1 MNNFLKKVIAQ
12 SPDDL
17 QIISAICAESKVKI
31 SDIKYLPS
39 TKIFLLSVLRI
50 DKETDSSKPINSVIK
65 FEFIES
71 SKSKNI
77 NQSNVDFTFELLAI
91 DIFNRDQISF
101 NPSSSKIQAN
111 FDRTQLIRVITN
123 LLKNA
128 FQAIPEDRNPEIDV
142 NIYEKDNE
150 VNISIS
156 DNGYGISKMDM
167 EKIFEPSFTTKSSGM
182 GLGLS
187 MIKSIITAYNGSI
200 SFTSKSNVGTTFNI
214 TFPKK

>member
-50 DKETDSSKPINSVIK
+50 DKETDSNKLINSVIK

-77 NQSNVDFTFELLAI
+77 NQSNADLALELFAI
-91 DIFNRDQISF
+91 DIFKKKENFEIVLLF
-101 NPSSSKIQAN
+101 SK
-111 FDRTQLIRVITN
+111 
-123 LLKNA
+123 
-128 FQAIPEDRNPEIDV
+128 
-142 NIYEKDNE
+142 
-150 VNISIS
+150 
-156 DNGYGISKMDM
+156 NG
-167 EKIFEPSFTTKSSGM
+167 
-182 GLGLS
+182 
-187 MIKSIITAYNGSI
+187 IITLSTEVVDVTLEDQKIKND
-200 SFTSKSNVGTTFNI
+200 
-214 TFPKK
+214 

>member
-50 DKETDSSKPINSVIK
+50 DKETDSGKPINSVIK

-77 NQSNVDFTFELLAI
+77 NQSNTDLTLELFAI
-91 DIFNRDQISF
+91 DIFKKKENFEIVLLF
-101 NPSSSKIQAN
+101 SKNGI
-111 FDRTQLIRVITN
+111 IT
-123 LLKNA
+123 LST
-128 FQAIPEDRNPEIDV
+128 EVIDV
-142 NIYEKDNE
+142 TLEDQ
-150 VNISIS
+150 
-156 DNGYGISKMDM
+156 
-167 EKIFEPSFTTKSSGM
+167 KIE
-182 GLGLS
+182 
-187 MIKSIITAYNGSI
+187 ND
-200 SFTSKSNVGTTFNI
+200 KSN
-214 TFPKK
+214 

>member
-50 DKETDSSKPINSVIK
+50 DKETDSSKTINSVIK

-77 NQSNVDFTFELLAI
+77 NQSNADLTLELFAI
-91 DIFNRDQISF
+91 DIFKKKENFEIVLLF
-101 NPSSSKIQAN
+101 SKNGI
-111 FDRTQLIRVITN
+111 IT
-123 LLKNA
+123 LST
-128 FQAIPEDRNPEIDV
+128 EVIDV
-142 NIYEKDNE
+142 TLEDQ
-150 VNISIS
+150 
-156 DNGYGISKMDM
+156 
-167 EKIFEPSFTTKSSGM
+167 KIE
-182 GLGLS
+182 
-187 MIKSIITAYNGSI
+187 ND
-200 SFTSKSNVGTTFNI
+200 KSN
-214 TFPKK
+214 KL

>member
-50 DKETDSSKPINSVIK
+50 DKESDSGKPINSVIK

-77 NQSNVDFTFELLAI
+77 NQSNTDLTLELFAI
-91 DIFNRDQISF
+91 DIFKKKENFEIVLLF
-101 NPSSSKIQAN
+101 SKNGI
-111 FDRTQLIRVITN
+111 IT
-123 LLKNA
+123 LST
-128 FQAIPEDRNPEIDV
+128 EVIDV
-142 NIYEKDNE
+142 TLEDQ
-150 VNISIS
+150 
-156 DNGYGISKMDM
+156 
-167 EKIFEPSFTTKSSGM
+167 KIE
-182 GLGLS
+182 
-187 MIKSIITAYNGSI
+187 ND
-200 SFTSKSNVGTTFNI
+200 KSN
-214 TFPKK
+214 

>member
-50 DKETDSSKPINSVIK
+50 DKETDSGKPINSVIK

-77 NQSNVDFTFELLAI
+77 NQSNADLTLELFAI
-91 DIFNRDQISF
+91 DIFKKKENFEIVLLF
-101 NPSSSKIQAN
+101 SKNGI
-111 FDRTQLIRVITN
+111 IT
-123 LLKNA
+123 LST
-128 FQAIPEDRNPEIDV
+128 EVIDV
-142 NIYEKDNE
+142 TLEDQ
-150 VNISIS
+150 
-156 DNGYGISKMDM
+156 
-167 EKIFEPSFTTKSSGM
+167 KIE
-182 GLGLS
+182 
-187 MIKSIITAYNGSI
+187 ND
-200 SFTSKSNVGTTFNI
+200 KSN
-214 TFPKK
+214 

>member
-50 DKETDSSKPINSVIK
+50 DKETDNGKLINSVIK

-77 NQSNVDFTFELLAI
+77 NQSNADLTLELFAI
-91 DIFNRDQISF
+91 DIFKKKEIFEIVLLFSKNRI
-101 NPSSSKIQAN
+101 
-111 FDRTQLIRVITN
+111 IT
-123 LLKNA
+123 LST
-128 FQAIPEDRNPEIDV
+128 EVIDV
-142 NIYEKDNE
+142 TLEDQ
-150 VNISIS
+150 
-156 DNGYGISKMDM
+156 
-167 EKIFEPSFTTKSSGM
+167 KIE
-182 GLGLS
+182 
-187 MIKSIITAYNGSI
+187 ND
-200 SFTSKSNVGTTFNI
+200 KSN
-214 TFPKK
+214 